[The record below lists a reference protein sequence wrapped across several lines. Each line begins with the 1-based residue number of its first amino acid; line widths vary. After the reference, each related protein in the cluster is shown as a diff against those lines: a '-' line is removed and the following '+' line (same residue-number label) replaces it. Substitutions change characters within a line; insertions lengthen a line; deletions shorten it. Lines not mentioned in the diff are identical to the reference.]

1 MKNLMSLSRLTLLF
15 ACLLALQGC
24 FENSGDKDK
33 DKDRSKASVQMSQPE
48 SRDK

>member
-1 MKNLMSLSRLTLLF
+1 MNNFMNISRITLLL
-15 ACLLALQGC
+15 AILLALQGC

-33 DKDRSKASVQMSQPE
+33 DCSKASVQMSQPE

>member
-24 FENSGDKDK
+24 FENSGNK

>member
-1 MKNLMSLSRLTLLF
+1 MNNFMNISRITLLL
-15 ACLLALQGC
+15 AILLALQGC
-24 FENSGDKDK
+24 FENSGDK

>member
-1 MKNLMSLSRLTLLF
+1 MNNVVKSSRIILLL
-15 ACLLALQGC
+15 AVLLALQGC
-24 FENSGDKDK
+24 FENSGDK